1 MLLGGKI
8 FVPDSELEWSFAQ
21 SGGPGGQNVN
31 KVSTAVRLSWKPLES
46 PSVSEEFK
54 ERLRT
59 RLGSRL
65 TAAGEL
71 VVTAREE
78 RSQYRNRQVALEK
91 LDAAIGKALAVRRI
105 RRATKPTASSVRRR
119 LETKTRRSELK
130 ASRRPPSENGD

>member
-8 FVPDSELEWSFAQ
+8 FVPDTEFEWQFAQ

-46 PSVSEEFK
+46 PSVPEEFR

-59 RLGSRL
+59 RLENRINR
-65 TAAGEL
+65 AGEL

-78 RSQYRNRQVALEK
+78 RSQYANRRTALAK
-91 LDAAIGKALAVRRI
+91 LDALIGEALIVRRM
-105 RRATKPTASSVRRR
+105 RRATKPTHASVKRR
-119 LETKTRRSELK
+119 LESKTRRAELK
-130 ASRRPPSENGD
+130 ASRRLPRENGE